1 MKIVLIPSGFKE
13 CLGAEDVALAMDK
26 GIRRVDP
33 NADTVIIPMID
44 GGEGFAKTI
53 VEIKKGRL
61 VQTITTGP
69 VGKKIMS
76 HFGVYEEDGIV
87 TAVIEMAAVAG
98 LKLVPRHLRNPLVT
112 TTYGIGELIKAALDL
127 NVDRILI
134 GCGDSGTSDG
144 GAGMAQALGVR
155 FLDQNHQ
162 TLEVNGGG
170 DLCRVASVDLSRLD
184 QRLKH
189 VRIDA
194 ACNWHTPLCGTKGA
208 AYIFGPQKGACPEDV
223 ELLATGFERY
233 ALLIQG
239 AAGMNVRDMPGSG
252 ASGGLGAGLAAF
264 AGAHLNPRYDIIMKY
279 INIEEHI
286 RNADVVLTAEGCLDY
301 QTPYGKIPA
310 EVARIAKL
318 SGVPVV
324 AMTGTIGKGADI
336 NYTNGI
342 DAYMSII
349 QKPATL
355 EVAME
360 KAAVWIADCAE
371 TTLRQMKI
379 GYQIAERIYK
389 RELA

>member
-1 MKIVLIPSGFKE
+1 
-13 CLGAEDVALAMDK
+13 MD
-26 GIRRVDP
+26 
-33 NADTVIIPMID
+33 
-44 GGEGFAKTI
+44 
-53 VEIKKGRL
+53 
-61 VQTITTGP
+61 
-69 VGKKIMS
+69 
-76 HFGVYEEDGIV
+76 
-87 TAVIEMAAVAG
+87 
-98 LKLVPRHLRNPLVT
+98 
-112 TTYGIGELIKAALDL
+112 
-127 NVDRILI
+127 
-134 GCGDSGTSDG
+134 
-144 GAGMAQALGVR
+144 
-155 FLDQNHQ
+155 
-162 TLEVNGGG
+162 
-170 DLCRVASVDLSRLD
+170 
-184 QRLKH
+184 
-189 VRIDA
+189 
-194 ACNWHTPLCGTKGA
+194 
-208 AYIFGPQKGACPEDV
+208 
-223 ELLATGFERY
+223 
-233 ALLIQG
+233 
-239 AAGMNVRDMPGSG
+239 VRDMPGSG

-279 INIEEHI
+279 IKIEEHI

-324 AMTGTIGKGADI
+324 ALTGTIGKGADI

-371 TTLRQMKI
+371 TALRQMKI